1 MAEEQGAAM
10 LRDAKALATK
20 KKLTWGAMNSIDQAS
35 IMKQAHTIATKAE
48 AASKLRGTTTKTNT
62 PKQKAAIALRKQTTY
77 IDETNFKAMQKK
89 YHPKQIAWATEIK
102 DGHRMWRAGRKMS
115 NFKFDKVKD
124 KKEIEEIRKL
134 QAAKK

>member
-1 MAEEQGAAM
+1 MLLINDHINYKHMAEEQGAAM

-62 PKQKAAIALRKQTTY
+62 PKQKAAIA
-77 IDETNFKAMQKK
+77 
-89 YHPKQIAWATEIK
+89 
-102 DGHRMWRAGRKMS
+102 
-115 NFKFDKVKD
+115 
-124 KKEIEEIRKL
+124 
-134 QAAKK
+134 